1 MTQTL
6 RNCRHCGAPLPDYR
20 ARFTVASD
28 STGSLT
34 GDFCS
39 VRHYLTALHGRSA
52 DAVYAEM
59 FLPVHRGDA
68 ETLMPVEGMPAPE
81 ISPVAAKS
89 GAGGE
94 LEG

>member
-1 MTQTL
+1 MTKPT
-6 RNCRHCGAPLPDYR
+6 RNCRNCSAPLTTDDR
-20 ARFTVASD
+20 RFTVSAD
-28 STGSLT
+28 SEGGPT
-34 GDFCS
+34 GDWCS
-39 VRHYLTALHGRSA
+39 VRCWATTAYGARA
-52 DAVYAEM
+52 DAFYAQA